1 MALSIEQLQGG
12 KNIVESIELMKST
25 IEKLKDD
32 VQNLKNEVEELK
44 KDK

>member
-1 MALSIEQLQGG
+1 MALSIEQLQGE
-12 KNIVESIELMKST
+12 KNIIESIVLIKSAV
-25 IEKLKDD
+25 EKLKDD